1 MLINF
6 PITLSGNSQYFH
18 PLFFSFCPIILNL
31 FSKIFSINQFLYSS
45 SVFKIGLPKRTSQN
59 FKKFLQQLLLTSTPP
74 NIPLLFLFPSNYS
87 SIMPHMGSP
96 YYSKNYAGIIGS
108 PLLVVP
114 VENLLLLVLVYAGS
128 TRLKP
133 NPNFFNSPSQSDGV
147 GKEGSVPESLLKQAG
162 KTGSLNLSNR

>member
-1 MLINF
+1 MTKTMLFCSTNRPEPIMLINF
-6 PITLSGNSQYFH
+6 PIILSGNSQYFH

-31 FSKIFSINQFLYSS
+31 FSKIFSSNQFLYSS

-59 FKKFLQQLLLTSTPP
+59 FKKFLLQLLLTSTPP

-108 PLLVVP
+108 PL
-114 VENLLLLVLVYAGS
+114 S
-128 TRLKP
+128 TK
-133 NPNFFNSPSQSDGV
+133 
-147 GKEGSVPESLLKQAG
+147 
-162 KTGSLNLSNR
+162 